1 MYLFSALGPQGW
13 RLPGRLSLLTVTVVM
28 RGRLTRLWLWTRLW
42 SWTLSSQRSWLLL
55 SLLPWTLCRLEA
67 CR

>member
-13 RLPGRLSLLTVTVVM
+13 RLPDLLSPLLLTAVM
-28 RGRLTRLWLWTRLW
+28 RGRLTRLCLWTRLW
-42 SWTLSSQRSWLLL
+42 SWILSSLRSWLQLW
-55 SLLPWTLCRLEA
+55 LPWTLCRLEA